1 MYPPPGPT
9 PSRTELCT
17 PHAPTKTCA
26 SPNSTLHVTK
36 PLFVSPRPTQ
46 PPATALA
53 QRLMPSAPHTA
64 TPPCGQAAGAP
75 PDGAHPTRDLT
86 AAAAEKCL
94 GGGGA
99 ALERVARNGGRVLQV
114 VLSGK

>member
-1 MYPPPGPT
+1 
-9 PSRTELCT
+9 
-17 PHAPTKTCA
+17 
-26 SPNSTLHVTK
+26 
-36 PLFVSPRPTQ
+36 
-46 PPATALA
+46 
-53 QRLMPSAPHTA
+53 MPSAPHTA
-64 TPPCGQAAGAP
+64 TPPCGQAAGA
-75 PDGAHPTRDLT
+75 HPTRDLP